1 MTSKHGEGT
10 SAGRAREGQTAGA
23 RGGKSARGI
32 FVVTVAI
39 AVCATVFTIAA
50 ALSTGNDPSSA
61 APGIVAA
68 VTETPANI
76 FVPTDAPN
84 ATPAPRLSNAATA
97 EPTAEPS
104 ITLAPTIDGAWSAT
118 PAATTP
124 APTTQVAD
132 PVATLVA
139 SIEAQYGVR
148 VLTAG
153 QDWGRDEASQL
164 RNLGAVST
172 ALASIPDNVRAANA
186 GNASGPLTFL
196 SNNSGSTEDGW
207 QPYGER
213 AANFYSNED
222 FVAGAHVAAN
232 QIVLQPGST
241 AQTIA
246 HEMMHAY
253 QLRGQAPGDYAGAL
267 LTLEMKSFMQAT
279 GWTQLV
285 SDEEVRSHAA
295 SWESLNADFSYSGLP
310 LAYHNERGETAMLFA
325 PNPLEAYAE
334 VGGLYYAHSAGTTL
348 PDWPEYWGW
357 FSANVG

>member
-10 SAGRAREGQTAGA
+10 STGRAREGTAGA
-23 RGGKSARGI
+23 PGRKPARGI
-32 FVVTVAI
+32 FILAFALSICAI
-39 AVCATVFTIAA
+39 VFTISA
-50 ALSTGNDPSSA
+50 ALSTGNATSSA
-61 APGIVAA
+61 APGIVGA
-68 VTETPANI
+68 VAETPARI
-76 FVPTDAPN
+76 FVPADAPS
-84 ATPAPRLSNAATA
+84 ATPAPQLTDAATA
-97 EPTAEPS
+97 EPTAAPS

-124 APTTQVAD
+124 APATDVAN

-139 SIEAQYGVR
+139 SIEGMYGVR

-153 QDWGRDEASQL
+153 QDWGRDKASQL
-164 RNLGAVST
+164 RNLGALST
-172 ALASIPDNVRAANA
+172 SLASMPDNVRAANA
-186 GNASGPLTFL
+186 GNASGRLTFL
-196 SNNSGSTEDGW
+196 SNNIGSTEGGW
-207 QPYGER
+207 QPYGAR

-222 FVAGAHVAAN
+222 FVAGAQVAAS

-253 QLRGQAPGDYAGAL
+253 QLRGEAPGDYAGAL

-285 SDEEVRSHAA
+285 SDKEVRSHAA
-295 SWESLNADFSYSGLP
+295 SWESLNADFSYGGLP
-310 LAYHNERGETAMLFA
+310 LAYYNERGETATLFA

-334 VGGLYYAHSAGTTL
+334 AGGLYYAHSSGTTL